1 MKQHIEYATA
11 SDGVRIAYA
20 VIGKGTPV
28 VRASHW
34 LTHLEYELDS
44 PVWRHLLLGMAS
56 RHKLVRYD
64 GRGTGLSQ
72 RDAVEISMDRWV
84 SDLECVVDC
93 LSLERFILLGVS
105 QGGAISIEYAARHPE
120 RVSHLI
126 IHGAYARGFLHRDN
140 PDKQRQF
147 VELNRALIR
156 EGWGSEHDAYRQWF
170 TSQFI
175 PGGTAEQA
183 RWFNDL
189 ERVSATPEMMEK
201 FVVELSTINVAD
213 LLPKVTAPTL
223 VTHCKGDVRV
233 PFALGQEIAAGIAG
247 AKFVPL
253 DSRNHVF
260 LPDEP
265 ATRIFFDAV
274 TSFLGDPPF
283 KGALPGTATFKERAQ
298 RRIAGARAKLA
309 DQGSCDPGRARRRH
323 DFVCAAFPL
332 AASVRLFRASGS
344 AVLHCALMPASP
356 MTFPHFAISVRN
368 WAAQS
373 SGVLATGS

>member
-1 MKQHIEYATA
+1 MRARAAVSQHIEYATA
-11 SDGVRIAYA
+11 PDGVRIAYA
-20 VIGKGTPV
+20 VIGKGMPL

-34 LTHLEYELDS
+34 LTHLEHELDS

-56 RHKLVRYD
+56 RHTLIRYD

-84 SDLECVVDC
+84 SDLECVVDR

-105 QGGAISIEYAARHPE
+105 QGGAISIKYAARHPE

-140 PDKQRQF
+140 SDKQRQF

-175 PGGTAEQA
+175 PGGTAEQL

-189 ERVSATPEMMEK
+189 ERVSATPEMMER

-213 LLPKVTAPTL
+213 LLPKVNAPTL
-223 VTHCKGDVRV
+223 ITHCKGDVRV
-233 PFALGQEIAAGIAG
+233 PFALGQEIAAGIPG

-265 ATRIFFDAV
+265 ATRTFFDAV
-274 TSFLGDPPF
+274 ASFLGEPPF
-283 KGALPGTATFKERAQ
+283 RGALPGTATFKERAQ
-298 RRIAGARAKLA
+298 RRIVALERSWLIKAVAILAALAGAVISLV
-309 DQGSCDPGRARRRH
+309 Q
-323 DFVCAAFPL
+323 
-332 AASVRLFRASGS
+332 LFR
-344 AVLHCALMPASP
+344 LL
-356 MTFPHFAISVRN
+356 R
-368 WAAQS
+368 Q
-373 SGVLATGS
+373 

>member
-1 MKQHIEYATA
+1 MHVGAPVKQHIQYATS

-20 VIGKGTPV
+20 AMGQGTPV

-44 PVWRHLLLGMAS
+44 PVWRHLILGMAS
-56 RHKLVRYD
+56 RHKFIRYD

-72 RDAVEISMDRWV
+72 RDAVDISMDRWV
-84 SDLECVVDC
+84 SDLECIVDS

-105 QGGAISIEYAARHPE
+105 QGGAISIQYAARHPD

-126 IHGAYARGFLHRDN
+126 IHGAYARGFHHREN

-147 VELNRALIR
+147 VELNRALVR

-175 PGGTAEQA
+175 PEGTAEQS

-189 ERVSATPEMMEK
+189 ERVSATPEMMER
-201 FVVELSTINVAD
+201 FVIELSEINVAD
-213 LLPKVTAPTL
+213 FLPKVKAPTL

-260 LPDEP
+260 LADEP
-265 ATRIFFDAV
+265 ATRVFFDAV
-274 TSFLGDPPF
+274 TSFLGDRPF
-283 KGALPGTATFKERAQ
+283 RGALPGTATFKERAQ
-298 RRIAGARAKLA
+298 RRIAALERSWLIKAVAIVAALAGAMISFL
-309 DQGSCDPGRARRRH
+309 Q
-323 DFVCAAFPL
+323 
-332 AASVRLFRASGS
+332 LFR
-344 AVLHCALMPASP
+344 LL
-356 MTFPHFAISVRN
+356 R
-368 WAAQS
+368 Q
-373 SGVLATGS
+373 